1 MTRTMLTR
9 LILLTLLTALGLA
22 ACQPTAASGDTL
34 LADDF
39 TATEGGWLRQTDA
52 EASTDIVDGEFRIQV
67 YVPRLA
73 VFSYVDEDLRDV
85 VIAVEVYSP
94 ASAPID
100 NLMGVVCRRRDD
112 QNYYFMGVSADG
124 YYGIGRVQD
133 GVETLIHR
141 TDANWDQSDAILQ
154 NDARNQI
161 EARCVGNTLSLS
173 VNGVLLAETSDSA
186 FNRGSVG
193 LYGRS
198 FREGQVEVRFDNF
211 LVSQP

>member
-1 MTRTMLTR
+1 MTRTMLIR
-9 LILLTLLTALGLA
+9 LILFTFLTTLGLA
-22 ACQPTAASGDTL
+22 ACQATVASGDTL

-39 TATEGGWLRQTDA
+39 TDTTGGWLRQTDA
-52 EASTDIVDGEFRIQV
+52 EASTDIIDGEFRIQV

-73 VFSYVDEDLRDV
+73 VFTYTNQPLRDV
-85 VIAVEVYSP
+85 VITVEVYSP
-94 ASAPID
+94 ATAPID

-124 YYGIGRVQD
+124 YYGIGRVQA

-141 TDANWDQSDAILQ
+141 PDANWDQSDAILQ
-154 NDARNQI
+154 NDARNQLA
-161 EARCVGNTLSLS
+161 ARCVGNTLSLS
-173 VNGVLLAETSDSA
+173 VNGVLLAETTDSA

-198 FREGQVEVRFDNF
+198 FREGQVEVRFDN
-211 LVSQP
+211 LVVSQP